1 VALNLVAVRTGA
13 VAALPLVVPAAVAN
27 AWLAGRDD
35 PAGALVVVTFLALL
49 LGFTFGGFAAARVA
63 DEGTPLLHGAAG
75 AVAAWAV
82 VQAAAIVIRLAAGD
96 GLRPFGIVFTGLLAA
111 SAGVVGG
118 ILATRAPKTQRG

>member
-1 VALNLVAVRTGA
+1 MALNRTAVRTGV

-27 AWLAGRDD
+27 AWLAGRDE
-35 PAGALVVVTFLALL
+35 ASTALVVLTYLVLL

-75 AVAAWAV
+75 ATGAWAV
-82 VQAAAIVIRLAAGD
+82 LQAAAIVIRLASGD

-118 ILATRAPKTQRG
+118 ILATRSPNTLRG